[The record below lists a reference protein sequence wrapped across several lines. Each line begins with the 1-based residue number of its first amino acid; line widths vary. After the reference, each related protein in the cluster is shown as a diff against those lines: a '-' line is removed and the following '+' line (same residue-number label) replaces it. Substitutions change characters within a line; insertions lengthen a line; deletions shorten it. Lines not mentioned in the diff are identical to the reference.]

1 MDPNELLEVIDRT
14 IASARAAQAA
24 GADPAQAPE
33 RITELSGRAGADI
46 ARLPTREVHE
56 EQTNVPM
63 GVFDALRQAQAAA
76 NEGDLVAAERHLV
89 AAREQIGG
97 PSS

>member
-24 GADPAQAPE
+24 GADPAQAQE
-33 RITELSGRAGADI
+33 RVTDLSGRAGADI
-46 ARLPTREVHE
+46 ARLPTRDVHQ
-56 EQTNVPM
+56 EQTNVPAS
-63 GVFDALRQAQAAA
+63 VFEALRQAQAAA
-76 NEGDLVAAERHLV
+76 DEGDLVQAEHHLV

-97 PSS
+97 RSA